1 MISLVPTPDV
11 LSMSRVYFDIFL
23 LLTFPLHL
31 ILMNAMI
38 GTTAIALWSH
48 WRKDPVCER
57 LAYQLAKTL
66 PLLIALTINFGVAP
80 LLFAQTLFG
89 HYLYSSSVIIGVF
102 WLGIIPVLL
111 LVYFGAY
118 LYDFKFWSLGR
129 RGIPVLLLSGVLML
143 CIGFVFSSNMTLML
157 DPEAWTAYFNHSG
170 GAFLNL
176 SEATL
181 IPRYTHMM
189 IGACAVGGLAVACL
203 SRLWQRND
211 ADVAALGLTVGMRL
225 FFAATCVQL
234 VAGIWFLLSLPA
246 DILLLFMG
254 RNMLA
259 SSVFIIALIVVV
271 LVLRAAWNKRL
282 GGSVWLTLSLIY
294 LMSFMRAFVREG
306 YLGKNFVTQL
316 VTTNQDFSPLIL
328 FVVSLVIGLAMIA
341 WMIKAAFNAQE
352 GQ

>member
-11 LSMSRVYFDIFL
+11 LPMARGYFDVFL

-38 GTTAIALWSH
+38 GTTVIALWAH

-89 HYLYSSSVIIGVF
+89 HYLYASSVLIGVF
-102 WLGIIPVLL
+102 WLGIVPVLL

-118 LYDFKFWSLGR
+118 LYDFKFWSMGR

-143 CIGFVFSSNMTLML
+143 CIGFVFSNNMTLML
-157 DPEAWTAYFNHSG
+157 DPEAWTAYFSHSG

-176 SEATL
+176 NEVTL
-181 IPRYTHMM
+181 IPRYSHMM
-189 IGACAVGGLAVACL
+189 IGACAVGGLVVACL
-203 SRLWQRND
+203 SRLWLRKD

-225 FFAATCVQL
+225 FFFATCVQV
-234 VAGIWFLLSLPA
+234 VAGVWFLLALPA
-246 DILLLFMG
+246 DVMLLFMG

-259 SSVFIIALIVVV
+259 SAVFIVALIVVV
-271 LVLRAAWNKRL
+271 PVLIAAWKKRL
-282 GGSVWLTLSLIY
+282 VSCVWLTVVLIY

-306 YLGKNFVTQL
+306 YLDRNFVPQL
-316 VTTNQDFSPLIL
+316 VAKNQDYSPLIL

-341 WMIKAAFNAQE
+341 WMVKAAINSHE
-352 GQ
+352 R